1 MAEITLVNIDKRYEN
16 VEVLRDIN
24 LTIKDGEFIVLVGPS
39 GCGKS
44 TLLRTIA
51 GLELA
56 SDGDIRIGEKLMN
69 DIAPKDRNISMVFQS
84 YALYPHLTV
93 ARNMGFSLEIQKYPR
108 AEIERKVRQ
117 AAEIL
122 NLTHL
127 LERRPK
133 ELSGGQRQRV
143 AMGRAIVRQ
152 PEVFL
157 FDEPLSNL
165 DAQLRGKMRV
175 EIKQLHQRMNSTIV
189 YVTHDQV
196 EAMTLADRIVVLNH
210 GVIQQAGTPLEL
222 YDTPANKFVAS
233 FIGSPAMNF
242 IPGITTANGV
252 KLSDGTFLPQ
262 GPTAASQPVGREVIY
277 GIRPENMSLADASH
291 PDSLSLEVT
300 LIEPTGLSELIHG
313 KLCGYEVVLFSTRR
327 SGAAAGESIPIIID
341 YQRVMLFD
349 ADSQKRL

>member
-1 MAEITLVNIDKRYEN
+1 MAEITLAQIDKRYGN

-24 LTIKDGEFIVLVGPS
+24 LTINDGEFVVLVGPS

-56 SDGDIRIGEKLMN
+56 SGGDIRIGKQLMN
-69 DIAPKDRNISMVFQS
+69 DVAPKDRDISMVFQS

-93 ARNMGFSLEIQKYPR
+93 ARNMGFSLEIQKRPR
-108 AEIERKVRQ
+108 AEIEEKVKR
-117 AAEIL
+117 AADIL

-127 LERRPK
+127 LDRRPK

-152 PEVFL
+152 PQVFL

-175 EIKQLHQRMNSTIV
+175 EIKRLHQQMNNTIV

-210 GVIQQAGTPLEL
+210 GVIQQVGTPLEL
-222 YDTPANKFVAS
+222 YDTPINKFVAS
-233 FIGSPAMNF
+233 FIGSPSMNF
-242 IPGITTANGV
+242 INGV
-252 KLSDGTFLPQ
+252 VSCEGVRISDNTCLPANPAWTVQ
-262 GPTAASQPVGREVIY
+262 QDGREVIY
-277 GIRPENMSLADASH
+277 GIRPENIALAAADAAH
-291 PDSLSLEVT
+291 ALPLEVS
-300 LIEPTGLSELIHG
+300 LVEPTGLSELIHG
-313 KLCGYEVVLFSTRR
+313 TIHGHDVMLFTTQR
-327 SGAAAGESIPIIID
+327 SGAAPGDIIPVQMD
-341 YQRVMLFD
+341 YSRAMLFD
-349 ADSQKRL
+349 AASQKRL